1 VRRECLVFEESVI
14 VLELFYFSEKNEMFW
29 FTNEVELALSLQ
41 PPNIAQDQKCLAVS
55 NGSKNR

>member
-41 PPNIAQDQKCLAVS
+41 PPNIAQD
-55 NGSKNR
+55 